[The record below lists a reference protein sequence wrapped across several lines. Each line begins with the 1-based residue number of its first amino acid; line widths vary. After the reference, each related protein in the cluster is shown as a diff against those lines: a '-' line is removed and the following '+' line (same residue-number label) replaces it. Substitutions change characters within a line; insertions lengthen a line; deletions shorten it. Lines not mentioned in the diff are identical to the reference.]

1 MDPSREAGTE
11 ELEGRVQPAPV
22 RTVQMRRRDVEPDRD
37 RRVEAATGDPS
48 AGVATRDDGLDCS
61 CRCAAAARCVGRSND
76 GDAINYYYRVGY
88 RYSGTG

>member
-37 RRVEAATGDPS
+37 RRVEAATGDPP

-61 CRCAAAARCVGRSND
+61 CRCAAF
-76 GDAINYYYRVGY
+76 
-88 RYSGTG
+88 